1 MGMKGK
7 FGAGLW
13 ALLLGGV
20 ALSGENP
27 EDEIDVG
34 AGEWSVSAGLGYKE
48 NVLFSEILPVDSA
61 FNYLSVEGVMQ
72 KDFIESGAEWVSIFL
87 LDNRNYWQVD
97 DLPDETFGMFVS
109 EFGKHMTVDGRL
121 AASFQYVY
129 LNQAF
134 DASFD
139 ILDEN
144 RIVLTAEEPGL
155 YLEWA
160 SFLWQFKY
168 TAKAGAS
175 RMYFTDSKDDYET
188 FDWELEFD
196 YMTNEGGRLFLASNG
211 FIRDY
216 TDRVAR
222 DLDGSRLEETILG
235 TDQRGIEGG
244 FEQSFRVLGLAAEVE
259 LEVDFSS
266 RRDRHTG
273 YYDRDRLK
281 YGIDWSLAGEKWDF
295 GINVSHADSEYL
307 SQLADDGQL
316 RSSKE
321 WVWGFEMA
329 REVGEKWG
337 VFLRADVERSDSN
350 ETFFSY
356 ESNSVLLGMRYR

>member
-1 MGMKGK
+1 MRGRIN
-7 FGAGLW
+7 AGLW

-27 EDEIDVG
+27 EDLVNVG

-72 KDFIESGAEWVSIFL
+72 KDFVESGAEWVSIFL
-87 LDNRNYWQVD
+87 LDNRSYWQVD
-97 DLPDETFGMFVS
+97 DLPDETFGMFLS
-109 EFGKHMTVDGRL
+109 EFGRHMTVDGRL
-121 AASFQYVY
+121 AASFSYVY

-139 ILDEN
+139 IQDEN
-144 RIVLTAEEPGL
+144 RIVLTAQEPGL
-155 YLEWA
+155 SLEWA

-168 TAKAGAS
+168 TASVGAS
-175 RMYFTDSKDDYET
+175 RMSFADPKDDYET
-188 FDWELEFD
+188 LDWEIEFD
-196 YMTNEGGRLFLASNG
+196 YLVSEGGRLFLSPNG

-222 DLDGSRLEETILG
+222 DLDGFRLEETILG

-244 FEQSFRVLGLAAEVE
+244 FEQSFRFLGLDAELE
-259 LEVDFSS
+259 LEVDFSA
-266 RRDRHTG
+266 RRDRHSG

-281 YGIDWSLAGEKWDF
+281 YGLDWSLAGEKWDF
-295 GINVSHADSEYL
+295 GLDVSFADSEYL
-307 SQLADDGQL
+307 TQMSEDGEL

-329 REVGEKWG
+329 RDIGKKWN
-337 VFLRADVERSDSN
+337 VFLRADADRSNSN

-356 ESNSVLLGMRYR
+356 ESNSILLGMRYR